1 LRKVQFKSNLNLLTL
16 KFPRIQKSN
25 LPRSKSRKQ
34 RRSQRLRKGKV
45 KHRKK
50 KNEQNIV

>member
-1 LRKVQFKSNLNLLTL
+1 ML

-25 LPRSKSRKQ
+25 LPRSKSHKQ
-34 RRSQRLRKGKV
+34 RRSQRLRKVKV